1 MNISDYIR
9 NQPRVVVIILGIVL
23 VATAAIADYVTGS
36 DLSFLL
42 FYLIPVY
49 FFVWFTTRKIGVIV
63 SIVCAAIWAAE
74 NIINRAY
81 IYHSSVSY
89 LNISI
94 EIVFFFIVAYLI
106 CLLKEAM
113 GINEELARKDTL
125 TGVMNRSAF
134 YDIADRERLR
144 LERYLR
150 PFTVTYIDIDN
161 FKIIN
166 YRFGHHA
173 GDRLLR
179 CVAET
184 IKGSLRKIDIVSR
197 FGGDEFTILLPET
210 GAEAAQVV
218 LSRLRNVLLNIM
230 EKNEWSVT
238 FTFGTVTFLK
248 APVSVEEMMK
258 KVGSVMYSGKDSGM
272 NTIEHEIVSA

>member
-1 MNISDYIR
+1 MNISDFIR
-9 NQPRVVVIILGIVL
+9 SQSRLVVILMGIVL
-23 VATAAIADYVTGS
+23 VAVAAAADYATGS

-49 FFVWFTTRKIGVIV
+49 FFVWFTTRRIGVIASV
-63 SIVCAAIWAAE
+63 ICAAIWAIE
-74 NIINRAY
+74 NISARVNL
-81 IYHSSVSY
+81 YHSSVSY

-94 EIVFFFIVAYLI
+94 EIVFFFIVTYLI
-106 CLLKEAM
+106 CLLKETM

-134 YDIADRERLR
+134 YDIADREILR
-144 LERYLR
+144 LERYSR

-179 CVAET
+179 CVADT
-184 IKGSLRKIDIVSR
+184 IRGSLRKIDIVSR

-230 EKNEWSVT
+230 EKNQWSVT

-248 APVSVEEMMK
+248 APSSVEDMMK

-272 NTIEHEIVSA
+272 NTIEHEIISA

>member
-9 NQPRVVVIILGIVL
+9 NQPRIVVIILGIVL
-23 VATAAIADYVTGS
+23 VTTAAIADYVTGS

-49 FFVWFTTRKIGVIV
+49 FFVWFATRKIGVIV
-63 SIVCAAIWAAE
+63 SIICAAIWAAE

-81 IYHSSVSY
+81 IYHSPVSY

-144 LERYLR
+144 LERYSR

>member
-1 MNISDYIR
+1 MNISEYIR
-9 NQPRVVVIILGIVL
+9 NQPRIVVIILGIVL
-23 VATAAIADYVTGS
+23 VAIAATADYVTGS

-63 SIVCAAIWAAE
+63 SVVCAIIWAAE

-81 IYHSSVSY
+81 IYHSPVSY

-144 LERYLR
+144 LERYSR

>member
-9 NQPRVVVIILGIVL
+9 NQPRIVVIILGIVL
-23 VATAAIADYVTGS
+23 IAIAAIADYVTGS

-49 FFVWFTTRKIGVIV
+49 FFVWFTTRKIGVVV
-63 SIVCAAIWAAE
+63 SIVCTTIWAAE

-81 IYHSSVSY
+81 IYHSPVSY

-144 LERYLR
+144 LERYSR

>member
-9 NQPRVVVIILGIVL
+9 NQPRIVVIIFGIFL
-23 VATAAIADYVTGS
+23 IAISAIADYVTGN

-42 FYLIPVY
+42 FYLVPVY

-63 SIVCAAIWAAE
+63 SIICVAIWVAE
-74 NIINRAY
+74 TIVNRAY
-81 IYHSSVSY
+81 PYYSHVSY

-94 EIVFFFIVAYLI
+94 EIVFFFIVAYLL

-144 LERYLR
+144 LERYSR

-230 EKNEWSVT
+230 EKNDWSVT

-248 APVSVEEMMK
+248 APASVEEMMK